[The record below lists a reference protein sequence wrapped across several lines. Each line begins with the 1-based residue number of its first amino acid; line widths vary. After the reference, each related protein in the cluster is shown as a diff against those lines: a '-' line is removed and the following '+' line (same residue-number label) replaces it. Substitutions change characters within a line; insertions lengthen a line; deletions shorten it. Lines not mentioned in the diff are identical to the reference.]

1 MFSFRGFIVTI
12 GLTISWLLIGVIA
25 VKLMPPQDIDNDK
38 VLSAVD
44 QAVIRAVTLIS
55 HSSVPD
61 VPEEPFNCTVS
72 HNNLTEAGLSIVQ
85 DSETRVVV
93 KDSERPQ
100 IQFTYSLQQKVK
112 YCRLQIYAW
121 VKETD
126 PMKGHFEVNQWN
138 RLPHLSVLFYDM
150 EDEYIVH
157 RAVTFPETL
166 DTVTGQLRQFANEIL
181 EFQHTVVGDADFGR
195 TGTGI

>member
-1 MFSFRGFIVTI
+1 MFSFRGFIVTV
-12 GLTISWLLIGVIA
+12 GLTASWLLIGVIA
-25 VKLMPPQDIDNDK
+25 VKLMPPQDIDNDR

-55 HSSVPD
+55 HSSFPN
-61 VPEEPFNCTVS
+61 VPEDPFSCTVS
-72 HNNLTEAGLSIVQ
+72 HDTLTEFGLSIVD

-93 KDSERPQ
+93 RDAKRPQ
-100 IQFTYSLQQKVK
+100 IQFTYALQQKSE
-112 YCRLQIYAW
+112 YCQLQIYAW

-157 RAVTFPETL
+157 RAVTFP
-166 DTVTGQLRQFANEIL
+166 DSPDAVTGQLRQFANEIL
-181 EFQHTVVGDADFGR
+181 EFQHNVVGDTNFGQ